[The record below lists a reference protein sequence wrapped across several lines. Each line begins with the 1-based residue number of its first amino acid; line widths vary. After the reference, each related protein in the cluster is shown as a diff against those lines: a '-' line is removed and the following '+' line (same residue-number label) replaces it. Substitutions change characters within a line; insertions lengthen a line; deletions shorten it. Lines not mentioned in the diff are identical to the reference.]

1 MFNQTT
7 VLQTSTRMTTLNWAS
22 FPKIIDDIVDN
33 IKFKNIQSGKL
44 SRIVFEKYQDSTD
57 FSY

>member
-1 MFNQTT
+1 
-7 VLQTSTRMTTLNWAS
+7 MTTLNWAS
-22 FPKIIDDIVDN
+22 FPKIIDDSVDN